1 MSNLNQGAKRFKGS
15 IIITDPCYIF
25 RDDDWEKSE
34 WGDRPD
40 KIGFQTYLVSSTGYG
55 DWSCG
60 TFKEKTDELLGKF
73 CADAGLVG
81 VFLLDEIKSY
91 NPNYDVERETIY
103 AATLIKDFDGE
114 IWIEENREFGNVKI
128 IGRGNINFHT
138 EQTGL

>member
-1 MSNLNQGAKRFKGS
+1 M
-15 IIITDPCYIF
+15 
-25 RDDDWEKSE
+25 
-34 WGDRPD
+34 
-40 KIGFQTYLVSSTGYG
+40 
-55 DWSCG
+55 
-60 TFKEKTDELLGKF
+60 GKF